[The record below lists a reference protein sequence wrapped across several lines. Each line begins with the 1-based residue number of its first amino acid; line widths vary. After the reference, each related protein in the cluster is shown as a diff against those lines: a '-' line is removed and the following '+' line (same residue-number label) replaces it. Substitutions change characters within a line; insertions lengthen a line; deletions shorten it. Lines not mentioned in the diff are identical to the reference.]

1 MTTLILRGSRL
12 GFRRCHLQHWTRST
26 SNYVSSFE
34 AVTAEQPLVELQGRL
49 HYPNIGDDGDSRSTT
64 APIHLSIYPPSSG
77 GHALLG
83 ANSTGKTLI
92 TQAIASQ
99 DPFQY
104 LDSTG
109 TFQTADRWHSR
120 AISHVSFASHQQLVQ
135 EGGTASKAISQGGNL
150 TKAAQFLVVRFSLY
164 HLLQR
169 DVATLS
175 TGEIRKVL
183 LIRALSSRPRLLV
196 LDNAFDGLDVPS
208 RDVLKDLVS
217 KTLTG
222 FKQDIL
228 VQAVS
233 SKATAHTQVL
243 LATHRAEEIVEEMK
257 TCSYWDVQGKFH
269 TELRGGRSNI
279 ELLQKALGVDEGAHE
294 DIMELNWDDPS
305 LPSKDSVKTWWAQ
318 GREVNDISNDGKEP
332 VVRADNLFIQRGD
345 VTLLHALDWTV
356 QSGER
361 WLVAGGNGAG
371 KSTLSRL
378 LAKPEDAGDAL
389 QVLPGMA
396 KSSGSV
402 GWVSTEGH
410 MQMANSEKSARD
422 VLTGPG
428 APPDIA
434 QQAADWLGVGDSHV
448 LDKTFS
454 KLSQGQ
460 QKLILIASALAQ
472 RPPLLVLDEPCQGL
486 DLRNRQRLLG
496 IVERICQAT
505 DMSLVYITHHFEEL
519 LPSVTH
525 VLHLKDRKDVYNGTI
540 QGYDPETTS
549 EM

>member
-1 MTTLILRGSRL
+1 MA
-12 GFRRCHLQHWTRST
+12 
-26 SNYVSSFE
+26 SFE
-34 AVTAEQPLVELQGRL
+34 ALTTEQPLVELQGRL
-49 HYPNIGDDGDSRSTT
+49 HYPNDDDDDSRATT
-64 APIHLSIYPPSSG
+64 APMHLSIYPPSSG

-92 TQAIASQ
+92 THAIASQ
-99 DPFQY
+99 DPLQY
-104 LDSTG
+104 LDGTG

-120 AISHVSFASHQQLVQ
+120 VISHVSFASHQQLVE

-150 TKAAQFLVVRFSLY
+150 NKAAQFLVVRFSLY
-164 HLLQR
+164 PLLQR
-169 DVATLS
+169 DVSTLS

-208 RDVLKDLVS
+208 RDVLKELVS

-222 FKQDIL
+222 FTQDIL

-243 LATHRAEEIVEEMK
+243 LATHRAEEIVQEMK
-257 TCSYWDVQGKFH
+257 TCSYWDAQGKFH
-269 TELRGGRSNI
+269 TEPRNGRSSI
-279 ELLQKALGVDEGAHE
+279 ELLQTALGVDEDADE
-294 DIMELNWDDPS
+294 DIMELNWNDPS
-305 LPSKDSVKTWWAQ
+305 LPSKDSVNTWWTQ
-318 GREVNDISNDGKEP
+318 DREVDDSANDSKEP
-332 VVRADNLFIQRGD
+332 VVRADNMFIQRGD

-356 QSGER
+356 QAGER

-389 QVLPGMA
+389 HMLPGMA
-396 KSSGSV
+396 V
-402 GWVSTEGH
+402 GWVSTEKH
-410 MQMANSEKSARD
+410 MQMANSEESARD
-422 VLTGPG
+422 ILMGPG

-434 QQAADWLGVGDSHV
+434 QQAADWLGVGESHV

-460 QKLILIASALAQ
+460 QKLLLIASALAQ

-496 IVERICQAT
+496 MVERICQAT

-540 QGYDPETTS
+540 QGYDPETAS
-549 EM
+549 KM

>member
-1 MTTLILRGSRL
+1 MTTLLLRGSRL
-12 GFRRCHLQHWTRST
+12 GFRHCHLQHWTRST
-26 SNYVSSFE
+26 SNYVTSFE
-34 AVTAEQPLVELQGRL
+34 AVAAEQPLVELQGRL
-49 HYPNIGDDGDSRSTT
+49 HYPNDDDDDSAT
-64 APIHLSIYPPSSG
+64 APIHLSIYPPNFG

-99 DPFQY
+99 DPLQY
-104 LDSTG
+104 LDG

-120 AISHVSFASHQQLVQ
+120 AISHVSFASHQQLVE

-169 DVATLS
+169 DVSTLS

-208 RDVLKDLVS
+208 RDVLKELVS
-217 KTLTG
+217 KTLKG
-222 FKQDIL
+222 FTQDIL

-243 LATHRAEEIVEEMK
+243 LATHRAEEIVQEMK
-257 TCSYWDVQGKFH
+257 TCSYWDAQGKFH
-269 TELRGGRSNI
+269 TEPRDGRSNI
-279 ELLQKALGVDEGAHE
+279 ELLQKALGVDEDAHE
-294 DIMELNWDDPS
+294 DIMELNWNDPS
-305 LPSKDSVKTWWAQ
+305 LPSKDSVKSWWAQ
-318 GREVNDISNDGKEP
+318 DREVNDSYNDDNEP

-356 QSGER
+356 QVGER

-389 QVLPGMA
+389 QVLPGMV

-402 GWVSTEGH
+402 GWVSTERH
-410 MQMANSEKSARD
+410 MQMANFEESARD
-422 VLTGPG
+422 VLTGPGAG

-472 RPPLLVLDEPCQGL
+472 RPPLFVLDEPCQGL

-496 IVERICQAT
+496 VVERICQAT

-540 QGYDPETTS
+540 QAYDPETAS
-549 EM
+549 KM

>member
-1 MTTLILRGSRL
+1 M
-12 GFRRCHLQHWTRST
+12 
-26 SNYVSSFE
+26 SNYVTSFG
-34 AVTAEQPLVELQGRL
+34 AVTTEQPLVELQGRL
-49 HYPNIGDDGDSRSTT
+49 HYPDDDDDDSRETT
-64 APIHLSIYPPSSG
+64 APMHLSIYPPSYG

-92 TQAIASQ
+92 TQAIASK
-99 DPFQY
+99 DPLQY
-104 LDSTG
+104 LDDNG

-169 DVATLS
+169 DVSTLS

-208 RDVLKDLVS
+208 RDVLKELVS

-222 FKQDIL
+222 FTQDIL

-243 LATHRAEEIVEEMK
+243 LATHRAEEIVQETK
-257 TCSYWDVQGKFH
+257 TCSYWDAQGNFH
-269 TELRGGRSNI
+269 TEPRDERSNV
-279 ELLQKALGVDEGAHE
+279 ELLQKALGVDEDAHE
-294 DIMELNWDDPS
+294 DIMELNWNDSS
-305 LPSKDSVKTWWAQ
+305 LPSKDSVQAWWVQ
-318 GREVNDISNDGKEP
+318 DREVDDSSNDSKEP
-332 VVRADNLFIQRGD
+332 VVRADNLFIKRGD

-356 QSGER
+356 QAGER

-378 LAKPEDAGDAL
+378 LVKPEDGGDAL
-389 QVLPGMA
+389 QVLPGGMS
-396 KSSGSV
+396 KSGGSV
-402 GWVSTEGH
+402 GWVSTERH
-410 MQMANSEKSARD
+410 MQMASSEESGRD
-422 VLTGPG
+422 VLMGPG

-434 QQAADWLGVGDSHV
+434 QQVADWLGVGNPYV

-472 RPPLLVLDEPCQGL
+472 RPPLFVLDEPCQGL

-496 IVERICQAT
+496 MVERICQAT

-525 VLHLKDRKDVYNGTI
+525 VLHLKDRKDVYNGGI
-540 QGYDPETTS
+540 QGYDPETAS
-549 EM
+549 KM